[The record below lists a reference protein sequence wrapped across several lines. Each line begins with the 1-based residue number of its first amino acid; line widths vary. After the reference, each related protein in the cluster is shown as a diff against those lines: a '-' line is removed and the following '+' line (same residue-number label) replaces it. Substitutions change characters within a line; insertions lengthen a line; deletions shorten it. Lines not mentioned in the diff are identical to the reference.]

1 MEKPT
6 GSPAAGAKEKIEKQ
20 ARQLAYDT
28 RYKVRQAMNKGTKL
42 NPAQVSKAYMSQLAK
57 SSAAPA
63 VKARAKQMLLGEDLV
78 DTKRLATDTIVSAMY
93 KVFVEGV
100 EEEVV
105 VENTDYIQQL
115 NEMEEKKYKI
125 RVTDKKTGNT
135 YVRMATRAK
144 IAELRAN
151 PNISS
156 VEMTQY
162 GEPTKSEKHKGSS
175 TAKAKSGKGLDPV
188 GQEDKDIDNDGDHDK
203 TDKYL
208 LNRRKVRGKAIA
220 TRKEDYNWQDGFAEL
235 IEKKKEESGEKK
247 ITGEGVNNSKLIT
260 VFPDENSGIKEEAE
274 DQKQLQQQQAQ
285 KSSDSKTE
293 QRKKQ
298 TIANQKKILMAK
310 LQQLQKGIPL
320 SQEEVEVEGEQID
333 EKITAKTDMG
343 DAIKDFYA
351 SKSPQLAG
359 RTKEER
365 RKAAIAAV
373 LTARRGGRKL
383 GEEVKKEKDPRE
395 IPTEIDLVKARLR
408 AKGIKVSGITPSP
421 RNTETV
427 ELPPIGEQMTTQ
439 TQFKP
444 LPSSGSTGTNT
455 PPPAPQLPPPSAA
468 KKPVKKPLMVNSYEA
483 EGEVIDERTR
493 ERKGQPRPA
502 RNRATEMMRKMP
514 EVKKGLMTRSGKTVA
529 KHEAERGVKK
539 EPGAPTPT
547 GETTADRLEAKKR
560 KAEIAKAAAQ
570 RAQDNMSSR
579 FD

>member
-6 GSPAAGAKEKIEKQ
+6 GSPASGAKEKIEKQ

-28 RYKVRQAMNKGTKL
+28 RYKVRQSLNKGTKM
-42 NPAQVSKAYMSQLAK
+42 NPAQVSKAYMAQLAK

-78 DTKRLATDTIVSAMY
+78 DTKRLATDTVVSALY

-100 EEEVV
+100 QEEVV
-105 VENTDYIQQL
+105 VEENEYLQQL

-162 GEPTKSEKHKGSS
+162 GDVSKSEKLKGAA

-188 GQEDKDIDNDGDHDK
+188 GQEDSDVNNDGKVDK

-208 LNRRKVRGKAIA
+208 KNRRNAIGKAMA

-235 IEKKKEESGEKK
+235 IEKKKEEEGEKK
-247 ITGEGVNNSKLIT
+247 ITGEGVNNTKLIK
-260 VFPDENSGIKEEAE
+260 VFPDENSGIKEQVRPEQQMNSGQ
-274 DQKQLQQQQAQ
+274 QKPQQNVSAINQVLTAKQRADVAQRELAMKQKMAAQ
-285 KSSDSKTE
+285 KGVNLTS
-293 QRKKQ
+293 
-298 TIANQKKILMAK
+298 
-310 LQQLQKGIPL
+310 L
-320 SQEEVEVEGEQID
+320 SASYEPEGDQID

-343 DAIKDFYA
+343 MAIKDFYA

-373 LTARRGGRKL
+373 LTARRGGKKL
-383 GEEVKKEKDPRE
+383 GEECECEDEKAPKMKKTENGAEDPRS
-395 IPTEIDLVKARLR
+395 IPTKINLVKNKMRAMGVKNPIVMVASEELVSEEDYDKMKDTHLQRGGMGIRASQSPAKTGTSKPVDPKKYAETSKKAMDLVRQS
-408 AKGIKVSGITPSP
+408 II
-421 RNTETV
+421 
-427 ELPPIGEQMTTQ
+427 
-439 TQFKP
+439 
-444 LPSSGSTGTNT
+444 
-455 PPPAPQLPPPSAA
+455 
-468 KKPVKKPLMVNSYEA
+468 
-483 EGEVIDERTR
+483 
-493 ERKGQPRPA
+493 
-502 RNRATEMMRKMP
+502 
-514 EVKKGLMTRSGKTVA
+514 A
-529 KHEAERGVKK
+529 KHGK
-539 EPGAPTPT
+539 GS
-547 GETTADRLEAKKR
+547 L
-560 KAEIAKAAAQ
+560 
-570 RAQDNMSSR
+570 M
-579 FD
+579 

>member
-6 GSPAAGAKEKIEKQ
+6 GSPASGAKEKIEKQ

-28 RYKVRQAMNKGTKL
+28 RYKVRQSLNKGTKM

-78 DTKRLATDTIVSAMY
+78 DTKRLATDTVVSALY

-100 EEEVV
+100 QEEVV
-105 VENTDYIQQL
+105 VEENEYIQQL

-162 GEPTKSEKHKGSS
+162 GDVSKSEKLKGAA

-188 GQEDKDIDNDGDHDK
+188 GQEDNDIDNDGDHDK
-203 TDKYL
+203 SDKYL
-208 LNRRKVRGKAIA
+208 MKRRKAVGKAIA

-235 IEKKKEESGEKK
+235 IEKKKEEGEKK
-247 ITGEGVNNSKLIT
+247 ITGEGVNNTKLIK
-260 VFPDENSGIKEEAE
+260 VFPDENTGIKEQVGPEMGMKPGQ
-274 DQKQLQQQQAQ
+274 QKPQQNVSAINQVLTAKQKADVAQ
-285 KSSDSKTE
+285 KELAMK
-293 QRKKQ
+293 QR
-298 TIANQKKILMAK
+298 MAA
-310 LQQLQKGIPL
+310 QKGVNLTSLAASYEP
-320 SQEEVEVEGEQID
+320 EGDQID

-343 DAIKDFYA
+343 MAIKDFYA

-373 LTARRGGRKL
+373 LTARRGGKKL
-383 GEEVKKEKDPRE
+383 GEEACGCEDEKEPKLKKTEGGEEDPRS
-395 IPTEIDLVKARLR
+395 IPTKVNLMKNKLRAMGVRNPIVMVASEELVSEEDYDRMKDTHLQRGGMGIRASQSPAKTGTSKPVDPKKYAETSKKAMDLVRQS
-408 AKGIKVSGITPSP
+408 II
-421 RNTETV
+421 
-427 ELPPIGEQMTTQ
+427 
-439 TQFKP
+439 
-444 LPSSGSTGTNT
+444 
-455 PPPAPQLPPPSAA
+455 
-468 KKPVKKPLMVNSYEA
+468 
-483 EGEVIDERTR
+483 
-493 ERKGQPRPA
+493 
-502 RNRATEMMRKMP
+502 
-514 EVKKGLMTRSGKTVA
+514 A
-529 KHEAERGVKK
+529 KHGK
-539 EPGAPTPT
+539 GS
-547 GETTADRLEAKKR
+547 L
-560 KAEIAKAAAQ
+560 
-570 RAQDNMSSR
+570 M
-579 FD
+579 

>member
-28 RYKVRQAMNKGTKL
+28 RYKVRQAMNKGTKM

-115 NEMEEKKYKI
+115 NEMEEKTYKI

-175 TAKAKSGKGLDPV
+175 TAKTKSGKGLDPV
-188 GQEDKDIDNDGDHDK
+188 GQEDGDVDNDGDRDK
-203 TDKYL
+203 SDKYL

-235 IEKKKEESGEKK
+235 IEKKKEEDGEKK
-247 ITGEGVNNSKLIT
+247 ITGERVNNSKLIT
-260 VFPDENSGIKEEAE
+260 VFPDENSGIKEQVKPDEQVKPTQ
-274 DQKQLQQQQAQ
+274 QKPQPQQ
-285 KSSDSKTE
+285 
-293 QRKKQ
+293 
-298 TIANQKKILMAK
+298 NQSAVNQVLMAK
-310 LQQLQKGIPL
+310 QRADVAQKELAMKQRMAAQKGVNLTSLAASYEP
-320 SQEEVEVEGEQID
+320 EGDQID

-343 DAIKDFYA
+343 AAIKDFYG

-373 LTARRGGRKL
+373 LTARRGGKKL
-383 GEEVKKEKDPRE
+383 GEEVKNEKDPRE

-427 ELPPIGEQMTTQ
+427 DLPPIM
-439 TQFKP
+439 
-444 LPSSGSTGTNT
+444 
-455 PPPAPQLPPPSAA
+455 A
-468 KKPVKKPLMVNSYEA
+468 NSYEP

-493 ERKGQPRPA
+493 ERKGQPRPE
-502 RNRATEMMRKMP
+502 RNRAMEMVRKMP
-514 EVKKGLMTRSGKTVA
+514 EVKKGLMTRGGRTVSQ
-529 KHEAERGVKK
+529 HEKERGVKK
-539 EPGAPTPT
+539 EPGAPTPK

-560 KAEIAKAAAQ
+560 KAAIAKAAAQ

>member
-6 GSPAAGAKEKIEKQ
+6 ASPAAGAKEKVEKQ

-28 RYKVRQAMNKGTKL
+28 RYKVRQAMNKGTKM

-78 DTKRLATDTIVSAMY
+78 DTKRLATDTIVSALY

-105 VENTDYIQQL
+105 VEENEYLQQL
-115 NEMEEKKYKI
+115 NEMEDKKYKI

-144 IAELRAN
+144 ISELRAN

-156 VEMTQY
+156 VEMTGY
-162 GEPTKSEKHKGSS
+162 GEPSKSEKEKGSS

-208 LNRRKVRGKAIA
+208 LNRRKVRSKAIA
-220 TRKEDYNWQDGFAEL
+220 KEDFNWKDGFAEL
-235 IEKKKEESGEKK
+235 IEKKKEEEGQKK
-247 ITGEGVNNSKLIT
+247 ITGEGVNNAKLIK
-260 VFPDENSGIKEEAE
+260 VFPDENKGIKEQVKPEE
-274 DQKQLQQQQAQ
+274 QVKPQPQQQKPQQNQSAINQVLMSKQRVDTAQ
-285 KSSDSKTE
+285 KDLAM
-293 QRKKQ
+293 KQ
-298 TIANQKKILMAK
+298 KMAA
-310 LQQLQKGIPL
+310 QKGVNLASL
-320 SQEEVEVEGEQID
+320 SASYEPEGDSLD

-343 DAIKDFYA
+343 AAIKDFYG

-373 LTARRGGRKL
+373 LTARRGGKKL
-383 GEEVKKEKDPRE
+383 GEECECEDENEPKLKKDENGAEDPRS
-395 IPTEIDLVKARLR
+395 IPTKVNLVKNKLR
-408 AKGIKVSGITPSP
+408 AMGLK
-421 RNTETV
+421 
-427 ELPPIGEQMTTQ
+427 MD
-439 TQFKP
+439 
-444 LPSSGSTGTNT
+444 
-455 PPPAPQLPPPSAA
+455 
-468 KKPVKKPLMVNSYEA
+468 YEP
-483 EGEVIDERTR
+483 EGEVLDER
-493 ERKGQPRPA
+493 RKEDKVAGTPRKPRNPAFELVAKSMGTGRMGVQPR
-502 RNRATEMMRKMP
+502 
-514 EVKKGLMTRSGKTVA
+514 GK
-529 KHEAERGVKK
+529 KK
-539 EPGAPTPT
+539 EPGKKPPAA
-547 GETTADRLEAKKR
+547 GEYGGPKSPAQKVSARR
-560 KAEIAKAAAQ
+560 AAAQ
-570 RAQDNMSSR
+570 RAQDMMHSR

>member
-6 GSPAAGAKEKIEKQ
+6 GSPASGAKEKIEKQ

-28 RYKVRQAMNKGTKL
+28 RYKVRQSMNKGTKL

-57 SSAAPA
+57 SNSAPA

-78 DTKRLATDTIVSAMY
+78 DTKRLATDTVVSALY

-100 EEEVV
+100 KEEEVV
-105 VENTDYIQQL
+105 EQNEYVQSL

-144 IAELRAN
+144 ISELRAN

-162 GEPTKSEKHKGSS
+162 GEPSNSEKLKGAS

-188 GQEDKDIDNDGDHDK
+188 GQEDSDVNNDGKSDK

-208 LNRRKVRGKAIA
+208 MKRRGAIGKAIA

-235 IEKKKEESGEKK
+235 IEKKKEEGGEKK
-247 ITGEGVNNSKLIT
+247 ITGEGVNNSKLVK
-260 VFPDENSGIKEEAE
+260 VFPSENGGLKEQVKPEQEMKVGQQRPQQNVSAINQVLTAK
-274 DQKQLQQQQAQ
+274 QKADVAQ
-285 KSSDSKTE
+285 KELAMK
-293 QRKKQ
+293 QR
-298 TIANQKKILMAK
+298 MAA
-310 LQQLQKGIPL
+310 QKGVNLTSLAASYEP
-320 SQEEVEVEGEQID
+320 EGDQID

-343 DAIKDFYA
+343 AAIKDFYA

-373 LTARRGGRKL
+373 LTARRGGKKL
-383 GEEVKKEKDPRE
+383 GEEACGCEDEKEPKMKKTEDGAEDPRS
-395 IPTEIDLVKARLR
+395 IPTKINLAKNKLR
-408 AKGIKVSGITPSP
+408 AMGLK
-421 RNTETV
+421 
-427 ELPPIGEQMTTQ
+427 M
-439 TQFKP
+439 
-444 LPSSGSTGTNT
+444 
-455 PPPAPQLPPPSAA
+455 
-468 KKPVKKPLMVNSYEA
+468 SYEP
-483 EGEVIDERTR
+483 EGEVIDER
-493 ERKGQPRPA
+493 RKEDKVAGTPRKPRNKAFELVAKSMGSSRLGVQPRGKKKVPGEKPPA
-502 RNRATEMMRKMP
+502 ARQY
-514 EVKKGLMTRSGKTVA
+514 
-529 KHEAERGVKK
+529 
-539 EPGAPTPT
+539 GAPRSP
-547 GETTADRLEAKKR
+547 AQKVAMRR
-560 KAEIAKAAAQ
+560 AAAQ